1 MSSFTVRLPGNE
13 LVFYRYGFLPWD
25 NECFSL
31 SSLFIYIYIYITLVC
46 VCVCVYTYTWSSHTY
61 KRASA
66 LVRGVSLTTN
76 IAAARVV
83 SRSTKPVTTL
93 NRVSL

>member
-31 SSLFIYIYIYITLVC
+31 SSLFIYIYITLVC
-46 VCVCVYTYTWSSHTY
+46 VCV
-61 KRASA
+61 
-66 LVRGVSLTTN
+66 
-76 IAAARVV
+76 
-83 SRSTKPVTTL
+83 
-93 NRVSL
+93 

>member
-31 SSLFIYIYIYITLVC
+31 SSLFIYIYIYNTR
-46 VCVCVYTYTWSSHTY
+46 VCVCVYTHTHMDRTRISELLLSFEAY
-61 KRASA
+61 
-66 LVRGVSLTTN
+66 L
-76 IAAARVV
+76 
-83 SRSTKPVTTL
+83 
-93 NRVSL
+93 

>member
-31 SSLFIYIYIYITLVC
+31 SSLFIYIYITLVC
-46 VCVCVYTYTWSSHTY
+46 VCVY

>member
-31 SSLFIYIYIYITLVC
+31 SSLFIYIYNTR
-46 VCVCVYTYTWSSHTY
+46 VCVCVYTHTHMDRTRISELLLSFEAY
-61 KRASA
+61 
-66 LVRGVSLTTN
+66 L
-76 IAAARVV
+76 
-83 SRSTKPVTTL
+83 
-93 NRVSL
+93 